1 MPDAAGTGGAGPSGA
16 PDDDPSPCRPTSRRH
31 RARHRARVP
40 GLLLPLVCGA
50 VVTLAVLVGAA
61 ALLVALD
68 GGGPAPPASGDRT
81 TAAPSSGAT
90 SGSLAPGVPSSGAAP
105 AAEPGGS
112 AVATVTEWLPGA
124 LPEDT
129 DLAASAAVRD
139 ELAEQGVPAD
149 RLRPAED
156 GVPGGTL
163 LAVVGPAPAGSR
175 VLARFHRPGEGGELL
190 VVDPAPGEPTA
201 EELAQ
206 RRALAEA
213 LLANPTTGT
222 AGTTAD
228 VLSRAAVDQRLLSL
242 LAGLAARDGVGIASF
257 PALPGEEGAAVP
269 ARRALLSALGGA
281 PVPGDPAATDRL
293 VAWLEAQLPPFAPDE
308 VQVTD
313 DGVLVAFH
321 YVSDPDA
328 VVTAAT
334 R

>member
-1 MPDAAGTGGAGPSGA
+1 MPDADRAVSAGPPPAA
-16 PDDDPSPCRPTSRRH
+16 PDGEPAPPPPAPRRR
-31 RARHRARVP
+31 RARHRARLP
-40 GLLLPLVCGA
+40 GLLVPLVCGA
-50 VVTLAVLVGAA
+50 VLTLVLLVGGA

-68 GGGPAPPASGDRT
+68 APAAAPADVGRITSEPPASGVPASRVPSGTD
-81 TAAPSSGAT
+81 APAPPPAPTGAT
-90 SGSLAPGVPSSGAAP
+90 
-105 AAEPGGS
+105 
-112 AVATVTEWLPGA
+112 VADWLPDA
-124 LPEDT
+124 LPGDT
-129 DLAASAAVRD
+129 DLAASAAVRA

-156 GVPGGTL
+156 AVPGGTP

-175 VLARFHRPGEGGELL
+175 VLARFDRPGDGSELL

-201 EELAQ
+201 EELDR

-213 LLANPTTGT
+213 LLANPTTGAT
-222 AGTTAD
+222 GATAD
-228 VLSRAAVDQRLLSL
+228 ALSRAAVDQRLLSL
-242 LAGLAARDGVGIASF
+242 LAGLAARDGVGIASL
-257 PALPGEEGAAVP
+257 PVLPGEEGSAAP

-281 PVPGDPAATDRL
+281 PVPEDPAATDRL
-293 VAWLEAQLPPFAPDE
+293 VAWLDAQLPPFAPDE

-313 DGVLVAFH
+313 EGVLVAFR